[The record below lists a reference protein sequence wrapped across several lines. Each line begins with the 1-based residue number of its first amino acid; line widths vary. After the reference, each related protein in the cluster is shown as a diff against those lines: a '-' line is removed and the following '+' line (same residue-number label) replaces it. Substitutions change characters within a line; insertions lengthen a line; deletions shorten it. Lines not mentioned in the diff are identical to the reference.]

1 MSYKILSLK
10 WRPQKFSEIIGQD
23 HISIALSN
31 AIKLDRV
38 AHAFIFSGPRGVGKT
53 TTARVLAKT
62 LNNVNQLSDS
72 LDIIE
77 MDAASN
83 RGIDEIRLLR
93 ENVQYAPS
101 EGKYK
106 IYIIDEAHMLTKE
119 AFNAL
124 LKTLEEPPAHVIF
137 IFATTE
143 LYKMP
148 ETIISRTQR
157 YDFKRLTIHDIIKQ
171 MKFILKEENISYDLD
186 SLNKIAI
193 KADGSMRD
201 ALSILDQI
209 ICICNNDITVDKVTS
224 ILGIVSEDNFF
235 TMLSS
240 IGNRKSKE
248 ILECFNGI
256 LLSGVSI
263 QNFVDGFSTFINKC
277 MISQAMPDNEQYKEF
292 FVLFSGK
299 NIQLTELDLLR
310 ISEILLTFQSSLKSL
325 QQPRISIESLLVKLS
340 YLDKAIDINK
350 YIKIN
355 KFENIE
361 DTKYISRPP
370 SLAKE
375 KESTST
381 QEVPKSVNKKKNID
395 AGIII
400 KQDIISKGD
409 NRHRH
414 VNIEKSLNDD
424 KESKQK
430 RSLSKQGENL
440 EINKKTIIRPDDNKL
455 EDSNIKKIENNEE
468 KTALNVVSEKFIYD
482 NWDNLLSSL
491 NKANIVHS
499 LEKIKIKK
507 LSDSKISIV
516 VLDIGEFMYKNL
528 LNEIALINDN
538 INKYFNVNLILDL
551 LYEKKKVDKMKP
563 LKKNSNEDKEHPLFM
578 NAMNKFEGEIIK

>member
-193 KADGSMRD
+193 KAESNIP
-201 ALSILDQI
+201 LI
-209 ICICNNDITVDKVTS
+209 
-224 ILGIVSEDNFF
+224 
-235 TMLSS
+235 
-240 IGNRKSKE
+240 
-248 ILECFNGI
+248 
-256 LLSGVSI
+256 SG
-263 QNFVDGFSTFINKC
+263 F
-277 MISQAMPDNEQYKEF
+277 MIS
-292 FVLFSGK
+292 
-299 NIQLTELDLLR
+299 
-310 ISEILLTFQSSLKSL
+310 
-325 QQPRISIESLLVKLS
+325 
-340 YLDKAIDINK
+340 
-350 YIKIN
+350 
-355 KFENIE
+355 
-361 DTKYISRPP
+361 
-370 SLAKE
+370 
-375 KESTST
+375 
-381 QEVPKSVNKKKNID
+381 
-395 AGIII
+395 
-400 KQDIISKGD
+400 
-409 NRHRH
+409 
-414 VNIEKSLNDD
+414 
-424 KESKQK
+424 
-430 RSLSKQGENL
+430 
-440 EINKKTIIRPDDNKL
+440 
-455 EDSNIKKIENNEE
+455 
-468 KTALNVVSEKFIYD
+468 
-482 NWDNLLSSL
+482 
-491 NKANIVHS
+491 
-499 LEKIKIKK
+499 
-507 LSDSKISIV
+507 
-516 VLDIGEFMYKNL
+516 
-528 LNEIALINDN
+528 
-538 INKYFNVNLILDL
+538 
-551 LYEKKKVDKMKP
+551 
-563 LKKNSNEDKEHPLFM
+563 
-578 NAMNKFEGEIIK
+578 

>member
-10 WRPQKFSEIIGQD
+10 WRPQKFSEIICQN

-62 LNNVNQLSDS
+62 LNKVNQLSDS

-124 LKTLEEPPAHVIF
+124 LKTLEEPPAHVVF

-157 YDFKRLTIHDIIKQ
+157 YDFKRLTVHDMIKQ
-171 MKFILKEENISYDLD
+171 MKFILKEENINYDLE

-193 KADGSMRD
+193 KAEGSMRD

-224 ILGIVSEDNFF
+224 ILGIVSEDSFF
-235 TMLSS
+235 TILSS

-248 ILECFNGI
+248 ILECFNAI
-256 LLSGVSI
+256 LSSGVSI

-277 MISQAMPDNEQYKEF
+277 MVSQALSDNEEYKEF
-292 FVLFSGK
+292 FILYSDK

-310 ISEILLTFQSSLKSL
+310 VSEILRTLQSSLKSL
-325 QQPRISIESLLVKLS
+325 HQPRISIESLLVKLS
-340 YLDKAIDINK
+340 YLDKSIDISNF
-350 YIKIN
+350 IEIN
-355 KFENIE
+355 KFKNVEDAKYKNISS
-361 DTKYISRPP
+361 IS
-370 SLAKE
+370 SVDAK
-375 KESTST
+375 KTISVA
-381 QEVPKSVNKKKNID
+381 QNPKSAKNENSD
-395 AGIII
+395 TII
-400 KQDIISKGD
+400 KVDNISVGK
-409 NRHRH
+409 NKHRD
-414 VNIEKSLNDD
+414 VNIEKPLSDN
-424 KESKQK
+424 KESKQE
-430 RSLSKQGENL
+430 RTLDNQSKNL
-440 EINKKTIIRPDDNKL
+440 DMNNKTIINSDDNKL
-455 EDSNIKKIENNEE
+455 KDSNIKKIQNDEK
-468 KTALNVVSEKFIYD
+468 KTATSTISEKFIYD
-482 NWDNLLSSL
+482 NWNNLLSSL

-499 LEKIKIKK
+499 LEKIKIKE

-516 VLDIGEFMYKNL
+516 ALDIGEFMYKNL
-528 LNEIALINDN
+528 LNDTQLINDS

-551 LYEKKKVDKMKP
+551 LYEKKKVDEIKP
-563 LKKNSNEDKEHPLFM
+563 LKENLKQDKEHPLFM